1 MVLVT
6 SAPSTAP
13 SYLGSW
19 SRKDLVSLGYPAAFC
34 LGFYPDVDS
43 WSHVAGALCDVG
55 CAVDLDLSRSP
66 RTNRFE
72 VVDDEG
78 DLRVLEDVL
87 VLHGVFDIAAADVE
101 VLAVKVEAHNRHIRP
116 TSLGSGTQPSERLRL
131 QVGLLFFGKRYL
143 PLTFL
148 QQILTGRLIGYPHI
162 LTGL

>member
-1 MVLVT
+1 MILVT

-43 WSHVAGALCDVG
+43 WSHVAGALYDVG

-66 RTNRFE
+66 GTDRFE

-78 DLRVLEDVL
+78 DLRILEDVL
-87 VLHGVFDIAAADVE
+87 VLHGVFDVAAADVE
-101 VLAVKVEAHNRHIRP
+101 VLGVKVEADDCDVGP
-116 TSLGSGTQPSERLRL
+116 AGLGG
-131 QVGLLFFGKRYL
+131 GA
-143 PLTFL
+143 
-148 QQILTGRLIGYPHI
+148 
-162 LTGL
+162 